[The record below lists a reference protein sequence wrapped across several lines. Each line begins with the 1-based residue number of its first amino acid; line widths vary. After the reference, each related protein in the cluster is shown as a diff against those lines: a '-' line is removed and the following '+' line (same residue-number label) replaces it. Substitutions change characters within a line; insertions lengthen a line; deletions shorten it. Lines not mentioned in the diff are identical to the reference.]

1 MSHAVDCATL
11 DEYLAGDLSAA
22 DAAALE
28 SHLALCSACRAA
40 VDEQLWIDSLLHS
53 PERVLVEPTPIY
65 MLRRLGAA
73 VSHRRRRRGQMVAGT
88 LAAATLVLAISWVT
102 GNWGGMSNRQALS
115 NRQARIEVP
124 SQAEAPARIEPAVFT
139 GSDDSIVV
147 PVASTYP
154 NVTVVSVY
162 PIYESNEAASLKVG
176 DPPSEH
182 SDFNEA
188 NNGG

>member
-1 MSHAVDCATL
+1 MSHEVYCATL

-28 SHLALCSACRAA
+28 SHLALCGDCRAA
-40 VDEQLWIDSLLHS
+40 VDEQLWIDSLLRS
-53 PERVLVEPTPIY
+53 PERMVVEPTPIC
-65 MLRRLGAA
+65 MLRTLGAA
-73 VSHRRRRRGQMVAGT
+73 VSRRRRRRGQLVAGT
-88 LAAATLVLAISWVT
+88 LAAAVLVLAISWVA
-102 GNWGGMSNRQALS
+102 GNWGGKPI
-115 NRQARIEVP
+115 RQARTEVP
-124 SQAEAPARIEPAVFT
+124 SRAETQARIEPAVFT

-162 PIYESNEAASLKVG
+162 PIYESDETASLEAD

-182 SDFNEA
+182 SDFNEI